1 MHAIR
6 ERKDCLTMKLR
17 SPEQSPGKNYA
28 AAYGCTLAF
37 AIAVGVFTADSLFHA
52 QHAQAQSKKQT
63 ALSVV
68 AVVNDEPITAYD
80 VKQRSSLLKI
90 LGGQRGSTASLR
102 KAALE
107 ELIDDAIKRQEAKRL
122 KVAISKKQID
132 ATILRMA
139 KSTNATPAS
148 LKARLGR
155 AGVQF
160 GTLSKQIESQL
171 AWNGAIRQRYSRRV
185 KVDEADVDRRYEQA
199 KKNPGET
206 QKFFIL
212 QQIIL
217 PYEKGASREL
227 VYSRVVE
234 AQTLAKRFKGCKST
248 RKAANGIFNVRIRDI
263 GTVPRKTLPAKLRNI
278 LLKVGP
284 GRVTKPNVTP
294 SGVELIAYCSNKVI
308 KPDPITRETVK
319 DQMLNE
325 RYFQYAQRYLRDLKR
340 DALVEKR

>member
-1 MHAIR
+1 M
-6 ERKDCLTMKLR
+6 TLR
-17 SPEQSPGKNYA
+17 SPEQSPGRSFA
-28 AAYGCTLAF
+28 PGAGCIL
-37 AIAVGVFTADSLFHA
+37 AIALASGLFATDVFFNPT
-52 QHAQAQSKKQT
+52 QAQAQSKKQT

-68 AVVNDEPITAYD
+68 AIVNDEPITAYD

-90 LGGQRGSTASLR
+90 LGGARGSIASLR
-102 KAALE
+102 KTALE
-107 ELIDDAIKRQEAKRL
+107 ELINDAIKRQEAKRL

-132 ATILRMA
+132 ATIQRMA

-185 KVDEADVDRRYEQA
+185 KVDEADVDRRFEQA

-234 AQTLAKRFKGCKST
+234 AQTLAKRFKGCKSS
-248 RKAANGIFNVRIRDI
+248 RKAANGIFNVRIRNI
-263 GTVPRKTLPAKLRNI
+263 GTVPQKTLPAKLRKI
-278 LLKVGP
+278 LLTVGP

-294 SGVELIAYCSNKVI
+294 SGVELIAYCSNRVV
-308 KPDPITRETVK
+308 KPDPVTRELVK

-325 RYFQYAQRYLRDLKR
+325 RYLQYAERYLRDLKR